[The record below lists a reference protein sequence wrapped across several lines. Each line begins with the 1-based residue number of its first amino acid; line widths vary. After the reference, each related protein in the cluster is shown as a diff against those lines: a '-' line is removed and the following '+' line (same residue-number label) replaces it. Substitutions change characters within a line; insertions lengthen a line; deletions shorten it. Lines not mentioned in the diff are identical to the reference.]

1 MIAQLTGQVIDAAL
15 EKDTAKVVV
24 DVHGVGY
31 EVLVTPTSQTKI
43 LPGQTLV
50 LYVCESVTAFDGAT
64 TLYGF
69 LTRDDKDVFMTLR
82 HNVDG
87 MGPKKAL
94 ECLEKISKSLPDFKR
109 AILDNDT
116 RLLVSV
122 FGFTKK
128 TAEKLVV
135 SLKDGVGAWTMSG
148 APKWAEAAGRSEES
162 ETLSALINLGY
173 DSAEARDL
181 LREAKSGAGEKA
193 TVEVLLQEA
202 LRIVSQKR

>member
-1 MIAQLTGQVIDAAL
+1 MIAQLSGKIIDATL
-15 EKDTAKVVV
+15 DKDVSRVVI

-31 EVLVTPTSQTKI
+31 DVLVTATSGAKI
-43 LPGQTLV
+43 MLGQSLV

-69 LTRDDKDVFMTLR
+69 LTRDDKEVFTTLR

-135 SLKDGVGAWTMSG
+135 SLKDGVGAWTASG
-148 APKWAEAAGRSEES
+148 APKWAEAVGTSEDVQA
-162 ETLSALINLGY
+162 LSALINLGY
-173 DSAEARDL
+173 DESEAREL
-181 LREAKSGAGEKA
+181 LGAAKKNAGDSA
-193 TVEVLLQEA
+193 TVEKLLQES

>member
-1 MIAQLTGQVIDAAL
+1 MIARLEGRLVDVALDKDIGRIVI
-15 EKDTAKVVV
+15 

-31 EVLVTPTSQTKI
+31 EVLVTATSYAA
-43 LPGQTLV
+43 LTLNQPV
-50 LYVCESVTAFDGAT
+50 VVWVSESVTAFDGAT

-69 LTRDDKDVFMTLR
+69 LSQSDKQAFTMLR
-82 HNVDG
+82 QKVDG

-94 ECLEKISKSLPDFKR
+94 ETMEKISKSMPDFKR

-135 SLKDGVGAWTMSG
+135 SLKDGVAEWTMSG
-148 APKWAEAAGRSEES
+148 AARWADTSGRSEES
-162 ETLSALINLGY
+162 ETLSALMNLGY
-173 DSAEARDL
+173 DPEEARDL
-181 LREAKSGAGEKA
+181 LAQAKKIAGDTS
-193 TVEVLLQEA
+193 TVEHLLQEA

>member
-1 MIAQLTGQVIDAAL
+1 MIAQLNGKIIDTSV
-15 EKDTAKVVV
+15 EKDVARVVV
-24 DVHGVGY
+24 DVQGVGY
-31 EVLVTPTSQTKI
+31 EVLVTATSQSKI
-43 LPGQTLV
+43 MPGQNIILH
-50 LYVCESVTAFDGAT
+50 VCESVTAFDGAT

-69 LTRDDKDVFMTLR
+69 LTRDDKDVFTTLR

-148 APKWAEAAGRSEES
+148 SPKWAEVVGKPQEV

-173 DSAEARDL
+173 DQAEAREL
-181 LREAKSGAGEKA
+181 LRLAKQNAGENA
-193 TVEVLLQEA
+193 TVETLLQES
-202 LRIVSQKR
+202 LRLMSQKR

>member
-1 MIAQLTGQVIDAAL
+1 MIAQLNGKIIDSSLDKDVARVVI
-15 EKDTAKVVV
+15 

-31 EVLVTPTSQTKI
+31 EVLVTATSQAKI
-43 LPGQTLV
+43 LPGQTIV
-50 LYVCESVTAFDGAT
+50 LHVCESVTAFDGAT

-69 LTRDDKDVFMTLR
+69 VSRDDKDVFMTLR

-109 AILDNDT
+109 AILDNDI

-148 APKWAEAAGRSEES
+148 SPKWAEAAGKPEEV

-173 DSAEARDL
+173 DPAEAREL
-181 LREAKSGAGEKA
+181 LNAAKQSAGADA
-193 TVEVLLQEA
+193 TVEVLLQESF
-202 LRIVSQKR
+202 RIVGQKR

>member
-1 MIAQLTGQVIDAAL
+1 MIAQLTGQIIDAGL
-15 EKDTAKVVV
+15 EKDTARVVV

-43 LPGQTLV
+43 RPGQTLT
-50 LYVCESVTAFDGAT
+50 LYVSESVTAFDGAT

-69 LTRDDKDVFMTLR
+69 LSRDDKDVFLTLR

-135 SLKDGVGAWTMSG
+135 SLKDGVAAWTSSG
-148 APKWAEAAGRSEES
+148 APKWSEVAGRSEES
-162 ETLSALINLGY
+162 EALSALVNLGY
-173 DSAEARDL
+173 DESEAREL
-181 LREAKSGAGEKA
+181 LGAAKKNAGEKA
-193 TVEVLLQEA
+193 TVEILLQES